1 MLKTAQQTKGYL
13 YKKSRS
19 FMGSWQKR
27 YFLIL
32 NHAMIYYPDESL
44 DKKKGAIELGDI
56 TKIVMQEDK
65 EFIL

>member
-1 MLKTAQQTKGYL
+1 
-13 YKKSRS
+13 
-19 FMGSWQKR
+19 
-27 YFLIL
+27 
-32 NHAMIYYPDESL
+32 MIYYPDETL